1 MNIHPAAGPSTT
13 RGRQRALI
21 IVLVGID
28 GAGKSTAARLLAQRL
43 VSSGQPAI
51 VAKNPCGRS
60 RLNAW
65 CRPLGL
71 QVPARLM
78 DAVETGIRC
87 LNVVVSQLRAG
98 FFPGIV
104 IMDRY
109 LYCQQAL
116 KRVEGLGPGRAVP
129 WLLRLLPAPDVVF
142 YFGVPADT
150 ARSRVVRRAA
160 DSESLED
167 LEAFDQGYKEL
178 EVFPSFVII
187 DATSPPERIV
197 EDIWQ
202 QLALGGRVHQ
212 R

>member
-1 MNIHPAAGPSTT
+1 
-13 RGRQRALI
+13 
-21 IVLVGID
+21 
-28 GAGKSTAARLLAQRL
+28 
-43 VSSGQPAI
+43 
-51 VAKNPCGRS
+51 
-60 RLNAW
+60 
-65 CRPLGL
+65 
-71 QVPARLM
+71 
-78 DAVETGIRC
+78 
-87 LNVVVSQLRAG
+87 
-98 FFPGIV
+98 
-104 IMDRY
+104 MDRY

-150 ARSRVVRRAA
+150 ARSRVARRAA

-167 LEAFDQGYKEL
+167 LEAFDLGYKEL

>member
-1 MNIHPAAGPSTT
+1 
-13 RGRQRALI
+13 
-21 IVLVGID
+21 
-28 GAGKSTAARLLAQRL
+28 
-43 VSSGQPAI
+43 
-51 VAKNPCGRS
+51 
-60 RLNAW
+60 
-65 CRPLGL
+65 
-71 QVPARLM
+71 M

-150 ARSRVVRRAA
+150 ARSRVARRAA

-167 LEAFDQGYKEL
+167 LEAFDLGYKEL